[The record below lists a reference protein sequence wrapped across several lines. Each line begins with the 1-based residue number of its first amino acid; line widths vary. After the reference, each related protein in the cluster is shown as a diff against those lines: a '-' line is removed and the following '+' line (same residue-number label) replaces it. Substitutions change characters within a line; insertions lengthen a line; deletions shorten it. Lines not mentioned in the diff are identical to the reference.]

1 MKSEK
6 TNKEMFK
13 MRNENKRLTEEQREL
28 VNNNIGLVKKFIEKN
43 RLKYDDRY
51 DLICIALCEA
61 AITFNPEKGKFST
74 HAFWKMQQ
82 KLTNE
87 ATNMNRNKRGNNDK
101 PMRLDQT
108 VRVENE
114 DYTLAELVASEDN
127 VEESAMLR
135 RNMADMMKR
144 LTQTEQIIAAEL
156 AKGATQKEIGNKMG
170 LSQQAINA
178 YIKVMRSRLQG
189 FRSAFN

>member
-1 MKSEK
+1 MK
-6 TNKEMFK
+6 
-13 MRNENKRLTEEQREL
+13 NENKRLTEEQREL
-28 VNNNIGLVKKFIEKN
+28 VNDNIGLVKKFIEKK
-43 RLKYDDRY
+43 RLKYDDWY
-51 DLICIALCEA
+51 DLMCIALCEA

-135 RNMADMMKR
+135 RNMADMMKM
-144 LTQTEQIIAAEL
+144 LSKTQQFIAVEL
-156 AKGATQKEIGNKMG
+156 ANGKTQKEIAEELGIARQTFNTHLKR
-170 LSQQAINA
+170 
-178 YIKVMRSRLQG
+178 MRDKLVG

>member
-1 MKSEK
+1 
-6 TNKEMFK
+6 
-13 MRNENKRLTEEQREL
+13 
-28 VNNNIGLVKKFIEKN
+28 
-43 RLKYDDRY
+43 
-51 DLICIALCEA
+51 
-61 AITFNPEKGKFST
+61 
-74 HAFWKMQQ
+74 MQQ

-87 ATNMNRNKRGNNDK
+87 ATNMNRSKRGNNDK

>member
-1 MKSEK
+1 
-6 TNKEMFK
+6 
-13 MRNENKRLTEEQREL
+13 MRNGNKRLTEEQREL
-28 VNNNIGLVKKFIEKN
+28 VNNNIGLVKKFIEKK
-43 RLKYDDRY
+43 RLKYDDWY
-51 DLICIALCEA
+51 DLMCIALCEA

-87 ATNMNRNKRGNNDK
+87 ATNMNRSKRGNNDK

-108 VRVENE
+108 VRFENE

>member
-1 MKSEK
+1 
-6 TNKEMFK
+6 

-28 VNNNIGLVKKFIEKN
+28 VNNNIGLVKKFIEKK
-43 RLKYDDRY
+43 RLKYDDWY
-51 DLICIALCEA
+51 DLMCIALCEA

-87 ATNMNRNKRGNNDK
+87 ATNMNRSKRGNNDK

-135 RNMADMMKR
+135 KNMSDMMKM
-144 LTQTEQIIAAEL
+144 LSKTQQFIAVEL
-156 AKGATQKEIGNKMG
+156 ANGKTQKEIAEELGIARQTFNTHLKR
-170 LSQQAINA
+170 
-178 YIKVMRSRLQG
+178 MRDKLVG

>member
-1 MKSEK
+1 MK
-6 TNKEMFK
+6 
-13 MRNENKRLTEEQREL
+13 NENKRLTEEQREL
-28 VNNNIGLVKKFIEKN
+28 VNNNIGLVKKFIEKK
-43 RLKYDDRY
+43 RLKYDDWY
-51 DLICIALCEA
+51 DLMCIALCEA

-87 ATNMNRNKRGNNDK
+87 ATNMNRSKRGNNDK

-127 VEESAMLR
+127 VEESAVLR
-135 RNMADMMKR
+135 KNMADMMKR
-144 LTQTEQIIAAEL
+144 LTKTEQIIAAEL
-156 AKGATQKEIGNKMG
+156 ANGTTQKEIGVKMG
-170 LSQQAINA
+170 LSQQSINA

-189 FRSAFN
+189 FRQAFN

>member
-1 MKSEK
+1 MK
-6 TNKEMFK
+6 
-13 MRNENKRLTEEQREL
+13 NENKRLTEEQREL
-28 VNNNIGLVKKFIEKN
+28 VNDNIGLVKKFIEKK
-43 RLKYDDRY
+43 RLKYDDWY
-51 DLICIALCEA
+51 DLMCIALCEA

-87 ATNMNRNKRGNNDK
+87 ATNMNRSKRGNNDK

-135 RNMADMMKR
+135 KNMADMMKR
-144 LTQTEQIIAAEL
+144 LSKTQQFIAVEL
-156 AKGATQKEIGNKMG
+156 ANGKTQKEIAEELGIARQTFNTHLKR
-170 LSQQAINA
+170 
-178 YIKVMRSRLQG
+178 MRDKLVG